1 MTFND
6 IYKLKS
12 GHFFLPDYFILTA
25 NLEKGY
31 LFFIRSWFENLNGLS
46 KFEIQKCIKVK
57 NKDLSRRDFVRYSAI
72 SGIGAVA
79 LPPKQTI
86 IPSEISEKEKDN
98 KITLIAGMSPERL
111 LGKYRTQLFDIFL
124 PNMDKY
130 AIDHEYGGV
139 ICSLDLRTG
148 IPANYDKTSWFVGRG
163 MWVYSFLYNNLEKNP
178 HYLEIAEKSKDLLL
192 KLQPSD
198 KSFWPQKFSRE
209 GNPLTGPGDI
219 YGSLFVA
226 EGLAEYS
233 KACGDRKY
241 RELAKKI
248 MFDCLERYEQP
259 DYEYNFAYFKGT
271 SRIQGPRVLGHWM
284 IFLSL
289 STQMLKHEP
298 DPDLEKFAARCV
310 DAIMNHHVNKEHG
323 LTNEYINHDL
333 STPDNEFALFSVT
346 GHGLETLAFVMFEAA
361 RKKDKELFR
370 KAELV
375 FKRHV
380 DVAADYLY
388 GGYFDAL
395 QNTENYTWTLS
406 KSLWCQQEVLNG
418 SLLLIEHT
426 ADEWA
431 LSHFERTDKYIYDK
445 FFNSDNKFW
454 HSGGDRKM
462 VNRNVILM
470 EHYHHAR
477 QLMLGILT
485 LERMIKRG
493 GRISGIFT

>member
-1 MTFND
+1 MKKQDYSRREFVKYGSLTG
-6 IYKLKS
+6 IAALTS
-12 GHFFLPDYFILTA
+12 GVNY
-25 NLEKGY
+25 NLQSADKAFSSEKGKKS
-31 LFFIRSWFENLNGLS
+31 IVGSIAGLS
-46 KFEIQKCIKVK
+46 LTQ
-57 NKDLSRRDFVRYSAI
+57 LRD
-72 SGIGAVA
+72 
-79 LPPKQTI
+79 
-86 IPSEISEKEKDN
+86 
-98 KITLIAGMSPERL
+98 
-111 LGKYRTQLFDIFL
+111 KYRSELFDNFL
-124 PNMDKY
+124 PNMDRY
-130 AIDHEYGGV
+130 AIDHEHGGV
-139 ICSLDLRTG
+139 ICSLDVRTG
-148 IPANYDKTSWFVGRG
+148 TPSSYEKTSWFVGRG
-163 MWVYSFLYNNLEKNP
+163 MWVYSFLYNNFDKNP

-209 GNPLTGPGDI
+209 GNPITGPGDI

-233 KACGDRKY
+233 KACGDKKY

-271 SRIQGPRVLGHWM
+271 SRIKGPRVLGHWM

-298 DPDLEKFAARCV
+298 DADLERLAARCV
-310 DAIMNHHVNKEHG
+310 DSIMNYHVNKDHG

-333 STPDNEFALFSVT
+333 STPDNEFSLFSVT

-361 RKKDKELFR
+361 RLKNRELFR
-370 KAELV
+370 KAEMV

-395 QNTENYTWTLS
+395 QNTDTYTWTLS

-418 SLLLIEHT
+418 TMFLIEHT
-426 ADEWA
+426 GDEWA
-431 LSHFERTDKYIYDK
+431 LRHFERTDKYIFDK
-445 FFNSDNKFW
+445 FFNKDNKFW

-462 VNRNVILM
+462 VNRNVTLM

-477 QLMLGILT
+477 QLMYGILA
-485 LERMIKRG
+485 LERMIKRSG
-493 GRISGIFT
+493 ATSGIFT